1 MKGMVVRM
9 KKRVVALMLV
19 GVLSVSIC
27 ACGNKN
33 AETDSEGTTQTEST
47 AETTESVVDNTETSL
62 LDEPKV
68 SEREDYVALADVE
81 TADYLELPDYKNI
94 TVAVDKVAVTDDSIL
109 GYINSNVLTSYPVTD
124 RAVATGDVV
133 LIDYVGKKDGV
144 AFDGGTA
151 QGYKLEI
158 GSGTFIPGF
167 EDGLVG
173 VMPGTTVDL
182 NISFPEDYAATDLAG
197 QAVVFTVTVHSIQE
211 ETNYDAVTAEQMA
224 AIGLTYDSK
233 EALWEEAKKVV
244 EENAEASYQMSIE
257 NAIVENLMTN
267 TVIDSVPEYLVEEEV
282 QNYFI
287 YQENICNSIYGCDLE
302 AFVNGVYGMTMSD
315 YTTQMMA
322 MSEETVKQ
330 YMIMEAIAR
339 AEGIE
344 VTDADVQAKAE
355 EEAVAYMFDSA
366 EDLLT
371 QVGESTY
378 RMYIV
383 QDEVMKK
390 LKTMVTVKPMTVE

>member
-9 KKRVVALMLV
+9 KKRVVALMLA
-19 GVLSVSIC
+19 GVMAVSIC
-27 ACGNKN
+27 ACGNK
-33 AETDSEGTTQTEST
+33 ETADVEGTTQTET
-47 AETTESVVDNTETSL
+47 TTESVVENTEASL
-62 LDEPKV
+62 LDEPRV
-68 SEREDYVALADVE
+68 NEREDYVSLAEVE
-81 TADYLELPDYKNI
+81 TADYLQLPDYKNI
-94 TVAVDKVAVTDDSIL
+94 TVEVDKVEVTDDSIL
-109 GYINSNVLTSYPVTD
+109 GYINNNVLTSYPVTD

-151 QGYKLEI
+151 QGYELEI

-173 VMPGTTVDL
+173 AMPGTTVDL
-182 NISFPEDYAATDLAG
+182 NISFPEEYPAADLAG
-197 QAVVFTVTVHSIQE
+197 QAVVFSVTVHSIQE
-211 ETNYDAVTAEQMA
+211 KTNYDAITPEQMA

-233 EALWEEAKKVV
+233 ETLWEDAKKVV
-244 EENAEASYQMSIE
+244 EENAEESYQISIE
-257 NAIVENLMTN
+257 NAIIENLMTN
-267 TVIDSVPEYLVEEEV
+267 TAVTSVPEYLVEEEV

-287 YQENICNSIYGCDLE
+287 YQENICNSYYGCDLE
-302 AFVNGVYGMTMSD
+302 TFVTGVYGMTMSD
-315 YTTQMMA
+315 YTAQMMA

-355 EEAVAYMFDSA
+355 EEAAAYMFDSA

-383 QDEVMKK
+383 QDEVMQK
-390 LKTMVTVKPMTVE
+390 LKTMVTVKPMTAE

>member
-9 KKRVVALMLV
+9 KKRLVALMLA
-19 GVLSVSIC
+19 GTMAVSIC
-27 ACGNKN
+27 ACGNKE
-33 AETDSEGTTQTEST
+33 AVDSEGTTQTEV
-47 AETTESVVDNTETSL
+47 ATESVVENTEPTL
-62 LDEPKV
+62 LDEPRV
-68 SEREDYVALADVE
+68 STREDYVALADVE
-81 TADYLELPDYKNI
+81 TSDYLELPDYKNMTI
-94 TVAVDKVAVTDDSIL
+94 EVDEVEVTDESIL
-109 GYINSNVLTSYPVTD
+109 GYINSNVITSYPVTD

-144 AFDGGTA
+144 AFEGGTA
-151 QGYKLEI
+151 QGTELEI

-167 EDGLVG
+167 EDGLIG
-173 VMPGTTVDL
+173 VMPGTTVDV
-182 NISFPEDYAATDLAG
+182 NVTFPEDYAATDLAG
-197 QAVVFTVTVHSIQE
+197 QPAVFTVTVHSIQE
-211 ETNYDAVTAEQMA
+211 ETNYDAVTIEQMA

-244 EENAEASYQMSIE
+244 EENAETSYQMLIE
-257 NAIVENLMTN
+257 NAILENLMTN
-267 TVIDSVPEYLVEEEV
+267 TTVTSVPEYLVEEEV

-287 YQENICNSIYGCDLE
+287 YLESFCNNYYGCDLE
-302 AFVNGVYGMTMSD
+302 TFVSGIYGMTMSD
-315 YTTQMMA
+315 YTEQMMA

-355 EEAVAYMFDSA
+355 EEAVAYMFDSV
-366 EDLLT
+366 EDLLE

-383 QDEVMKK
+383 QDEVMQK
-390 LKTMVTVKPMTVE
+390 LKTMVTVKPMTAE

>member
-1 MKGMVVRM
+1 MVVRM
-9 KKRVVALMLV
+9 KKRVLALMLA
-19 GVLSVSIC
+19 GVMTVSVC

-33 AETDSEGTTQTEST
+33 TTDSEGTTQTE
-47 AETTESVVDNTETSL
+47 ATTESVVENTEPSL
-62 LDEPKV
+62 LDEERV
-68 SEREDYVALADVE
+68 SAREDYVALADVE
-81 TADYLELPDYKNI
+81 TADYLELPDYKNM
-94 TVAVDKVAVTDDSIL
+94 VVEVDKVAVTDDSIL

-124 RAVATGDVV
+124 RAVANGDVA

-151 QGYKLEI
+151 QGYQLEI

-182 NISFPEDYAATDLAG
+182 DITFPEDYAAADLAG

-211 ETNYDAVTAEQMA
+211 KTDYDAITLEQMA
-224 AIGLTYDSK
+224 AIGLTYESK

-257 NAIVENLMTN
+257 NAIIENLMTN
-267 TVIDSVPEYLVEEEV
+267 TTVTSIPEYLVEEEV

-287 YQENICNSIYGCDLE
+287 YQQNICNSIYGCDLE
-302 AFVNGVYGMTMSD
+302 TFVNGVYGMTMSD

-383 QDEVMKK
+383 QDEVMQK
-390 LKTMVTVKPMTVE
+390 LKPMVTVNPMTTE